1 MKYRGA
7 VLVAGVLTSLLVPGF
22 ARAQGSGLPPPGCC
36 YMASDLDGQ
45 SRESASRSRLDIAE
59 SAIER
64 MGLTHSQF
72 IDRLSDAM
80 FPGKQVAVVI
90 PSSRI
95 SSKWVGSGKY
105 GLQEQDL
112 VAVQETWF
120 YRFDRNRMRSE
131 DLEGAAELYLTDGET
146 YLKISFVR
154 GDDESKSR

>member
-1 MKYRGA
+1 MRYRGV
-7 VLVAGVLTSLLVPGF
+7 VLVAGLLASLLVPGF
-22 ARAQGSGLPPPGCC
+22 VMAQGNGLPPPGCC
-36 YMASDLDGQ
+36 YMAHDLDGQ
-45 SRESASRSRLDIAE
+45 SREPASRSRVDISE

-95 SSKWVGSGKY
+95 SSKLVGRGKY

-120 YRFDRNRMRSE
+120 YQIARYRMRSE

-154 GDDESKSR
+154 GDESKSR

>member
-1 MKYRGA
+1 MKYRGV

-22 ARAQGSGLPPPGCC
+22 AMAQGSGLPPPGCC
-36 YMASDLDGQ
+36 YMAHDLDGQ
-45 SRESASRSRLDIAE
+45 SWDSASRSRLDISE
-59 SAIER
+59 GVIER

-95 SSKWVGSGKY
+95 SSKLVDRGKY

-112 VAVQETWF
+112 VAVQETRF
-120 YRFDRNRMRSE
+120 YQIARDRMRSE
-131 DLEGAAELYLTDGET
+131 DLEGAAELYLTDGEI
-146 YLKISFVR
+146 YLRISFVR
-154 GDDESKSR
+154 GEESKSR